1 MIVCL
6 GISDRQSGERVNYY
20 LLRAVGE
27 FQVGDVRGAITTRTK
42 YPFSDNASC
51 VSCPMQK
58 REPDSTRHGKK
69 RSWVV
74 GWVGRGDGG
83 ACEGEMMMVVE
94 AE

>member
-58 REPDSTRHGKK
+58 RKPDSTRHEKR
-69 RSWVV
+69 RSWGWGV
-74 GWVGRGDGG
+74 GGGGVGGD
-83 ACEGEMMMVVE
+83 AK
-94 AE
+94 AR